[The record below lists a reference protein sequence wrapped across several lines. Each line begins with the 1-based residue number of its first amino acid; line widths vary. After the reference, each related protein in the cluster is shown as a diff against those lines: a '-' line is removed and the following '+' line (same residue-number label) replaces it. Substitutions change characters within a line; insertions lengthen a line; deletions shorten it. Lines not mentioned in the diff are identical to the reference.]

1 VVGPKPLMSS
11 FLFMHSFAWWPSFV
25 VLLVA
30 SGIDLYSRRVP
41 NWLSVPFLISG
52 LLMNAIMGGL
62 AGTGRSLA
70 GIALAA
76 FLFGIPCLLRGSGMG
91 DLKLAAGVGAWIGAG
106 QLFLAFVVT
115 GIVGGIFG
123 VGYALWRGRL
133 GECLDS
139 TGDLLAHFG
148 KRRLRPHDQIRLGN
162 TKALSIPYVPAIAI
176 GTIFSFFA
184 Q

>member
-1 VVGPKPLMSS
+1 MGPKPLMSS
-11 FLFMHSFAWWPSFV
+11 SFLMHSFAWWPNFV
-25 VLLVA
+25 VLLLA

-52 LLMNAIMGGL
+52 LLVNAIMGGL

-70 GIALAA
+70 GIALASV
-76 FLFGIPCLLRGSGMG
+76 LFGIPSLLQGSGMG

-115 GIVGGIFG
+115 GMVGGVFG

-133 GECLDS
+133 GECLDN
-139 TGDLLAHFG
+139 TGDLLGHFTKG
-148 KRRLRPHDQIRLGN
+148 RLRPHDRIRLAN
-162 TKALSIPYVPAIAI
+162 TKAISIPYVPAIAI